1 MKLELTK
8 EEVNFILQAL
18 AQLPYAQVAALIQ
31 KVVSQ
36 TEEKKK

>member
-8 EEVNFILQAL
+8 EEINFILQAL
-18 AQLPYAQVAALIQ
+18 AQLPYAQVVGLIQ
-31 KVVSQ
+31 KVISQ